1 MDAISM
7 ERALIEDQEEMASHW
22 QRQRAPSQVT
32 EVSDMIDERLS
43 FANANSVPLPKFG
56 TKSTNDS
63 AVDSENS
70 YANAEPHLVVCGE
83 VQSISDTYVT
93 VRQRATLHT
102 GRMGK
107 NEPQKTFENNKKS
120 TLWSIETINIPY
132 THLIYALGSHLPD
145 PLRHDSYTK
154 ADGIWWMQRMQKRIE
169 ESREIVVI
177 GGGALGVELASDI
190 ACRYELAPNKKLVTL
205 IHSRQQLLPNFD
217 IRTHEV
223 AYKRLKELGVNVVLG
238 HRLALTEGCPMG
250 SSVEQID
257 KRSKATIK
265 PITGTPLFENDAPT
279 RQRIRTTGGL
289 EMEADLLLMCTGQQP
304 NSGIMTQYSPTSVSH
319 HTRLIRVMPSLNV
332 MLPHDGDALQQPFDA
347 VPPCF
352 DCDCF
357 LDKKAESDYGKTAYG
372 NDVLSGCLPN
382 IYAIGDVADAFG
394 ALNAGY
400 QAWFMADVAAENI
413 LRDIMRVKSSDT
425 PDDKVPDGEPVPK
438 QEFKPGPPL
447 LKLTVGLN
455 FNVVQGAPAADES
468 TPGEPMRPTISITD
482 ETEDLGVEAVWRNM
496 ALADTSDMHL

>member
-1 MDAISM
+1 M
-7 ERALIEDQEEMASHW
+7 
-22 QRQRAPSQVT
+22 
-32 EVSDMIDERLS
+32 
-43 FANANSVPLPKFG
+43 
-56 TKSTNDS
+56 
-63 AVDSENS
+63 
-70 YANAEPHLVVCGE
+70 CGE

-257 KRSKATIK
+257 KRSKATI
-265 PITGTPLFENDAPT
+265 L
-279 RQRIRTTGGL
+279 
-289 EMEADLLLMCTGQQP
+289 
-304 NSGIMTQYSPTSVSH
+304 S
-319 HTRLIRVMPSLNV
+319 LI
-332 MLPHDGDALQQPFDA
+332 H
-347 VPPCF
+347 
-352 DCDCF
+352 
-357 LDKKAESDYGKTAYG
+357 
-372 NDVLSGCLPN
+372 
-382 IYAIGDVADAFG
+382 I
-394 ALNAGY
+394 
-400 QAWFMADVAAENI
+400 
-413 LRDIMRVKSSDT
+413 
-425 PDDKVPDGEPVPK
+425 
-438 QEFKPGPPL
+438 
-447 LKLTVGLN
+447 
-455 FNVVQGAPAADES
+455 
-468 TPGEPMRPTISITD
+468 
-482 ETEDLGVEAVWRNM
+482 
-496 ALADTSDMHL
+496 